1 MKIFYT
7 GLVVSAFLSVSA
19 QAQHAITVKQHH
31 TPKPAVF
38 TKFPGKFE
46 VDLAPFRRAFA
57 AEISDSI
64 SIRLSARHTFRGVI
78 IDKVQHSPTLLALNI
93 KSAEYSG
100 AMMHISLNTAPD
112 ADQPVSVRIIHPRKA
127 DVIVLTQE
135 AGKYFLVKEE
145 QQFFLAE

>member
-7 GLVVSAFLSVSA
+7 GLVVSAFLSMSA
-19 QAQHAITVKQHH
+19 RAQHAITVKQQH

-46 VDLAPFRRAFA
+46 VDLAPFRSAFA
-57 AEISDSI
+57 SAILDSV
-64 SIRLSARHTFRGVI
+64 SIRLSAHHSFRGVI
-78 IDKVQHSPTLLALNI
+78 TDKVQHSPTLRTLNI
-93 KSAEYSG
+93 RSAEFSG
-100 AMMHISLNTAPD
+100 AMMHMSLNTAPG

-127 DVIVLTQE
+127 DVMVLLQE
-135 AGKYFLVKEE
+135 DGKYFLVKEE

>member
-19 QAQHAITVKQHH
+19 KAQQAITVKQHH

-46 VDLAPFRRAFA
+46 VDLTPFRKAFA
-57 AEISDSI
+57 SDISDTV
-64 SIRLSARHTFRGVI
+64 SIRLSAHHSFRGVI
-78 IDKVQHSPTLLALNI
+78 TDKVQHSPTLRTLNI
-93 KSAEYSG
+93 KSAEFSG
-100 AMMHISLNTAPD
+100 AMMFISLNTATD
-112 ADQPVSVRIIHPRKA
+112 AEQPVNIRILHPRKA
-127 DVIVLTQE
+127 DVMVLTQE

>member
-7 GLVVSAFLSVSA
+7 GLVVSAFLSMSVKA
-19 QAQHAITVKQHH
+19 QQAITVKQHH

-38 TKFPGKFE
+38 TKFPAKFE

-57 AEISDSI
+57 SSI
-64 SIRLSARHTFRGVI
+64 DDTVSIRLSAHHTFRGVI
-78 IDKVQHSPTLLALNI
+78 IDKVQHSPTLRALNI
-93 KSAEYSG
+93 KSAEFSG
-100 AMMHISLNTAPD
+100 AMMHISLNTSPD
-112 ADQPVSVRIIHPRKA
+112 AEQPVNVRIIHPRKA
-127 DVIVLTQE
+127 DVIVLSQE